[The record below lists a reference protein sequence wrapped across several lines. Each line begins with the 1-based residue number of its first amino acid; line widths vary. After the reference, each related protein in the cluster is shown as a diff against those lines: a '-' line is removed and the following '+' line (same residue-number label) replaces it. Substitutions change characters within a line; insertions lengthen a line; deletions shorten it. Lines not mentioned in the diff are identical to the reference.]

1 MSVFD
6 KWNWIKRNW
15 LYILEE
21 ASQLDLVFVGGT
33 ALNLALFKEYRSSED
48 IYLYDPL
55 STPIG
60 TAHEEKMIKKLSNR
74 LMEKGLNTTSK
85 DKRALTIG
93 PNIKIEVFNDGTPI
107 GKIQKKIIQETEIL
121 LFDIPTYAE
130 MKMTS
135 LLCRTLY
142 DSRDLVDLF
151 VIRKATGTP
160 FSFPKRECDRIEQDF
175 DERLQEIQ
183 KTTKNDLLIFQTQ
196 TQIAELPYTEFE
208 IFKEWLY
215 DGLSEFR

>member
-48 IYLYDPL
+48 IDLYDPL

-60 TAHEEKMIKKLSNR
+60 TSHEEKMIKKLANR
-74 LMEKGLNTTSK
+74 LMQKGLNITSK
-85 DKRALTIG
+85 DKRVLTIG
-93 PNIKIEVFNDGTPI
+93 PNIKIEVFNDGTPFSQI
-107 GKIQKKIIQETEIL
+107 HKKMIQDTEIL
-121 LFDIPTYAE
+121 LFDLSTYAE

-142 DSRDLVDLF
+142 DPRDLVDLY
-151 VIRKATGTP
+151 VIKKESEISLP
-160 FSFPKRECDRIEQDF
+160 FPKRECDMIEQRY
-175 DERLQEIQ
+175 DERLKEIQ
-183 KTTKNDLLIFQTQ
+183 KTTKEDLLIFQTQ

-208 IFKEWLY
+208 IFKEWLH
-215 DGLSEFR
+215 DWLSEFR